1 MQTIT
6 TVAAMQQA
14 ARRARQAG
22 QRLGLVPTMGALH
35 DGHLALVRHARA
47 HADHVTVSL
56 FVNPTQFGPG
66 EDFSRYPRTPDADAD
81 RLREAGVDVLFMPS
95 VEEMYPFGT
104 DEGVWVKV
112 EEMDAHLCGR
122 HRPGHFRGVTTVVT
136 KLFNACAPDVA
147 VFGMKD
153 AQQFFIL
160 QRMTRALQMPVELA
174 GHPIEREADGLARSS
189 RNVYLNADERAQAV
203 VLFEALEDARK
214 RIGQGE
220 QDSEGLVGAML
231 RRIGTAPLA
240 RVQYAEVVDAHTLQP
255 LERLE
260 TGQRVLVALAV
271 YFGKTRLIDNLLLDV
286 PASHLPSP

>member
-1 MQTIT
+1 MQTIS
-6 TVAAMQQA
+6 TVGAIQAEA
-14 ARRARQAG
+14 ARARRAG
-22 QRLGLVPTMGALH
+22 QRLALVPTMGALH

-47 HADHVTVSL
+47 HAGHVTVSL

-66 EDFSRYPRTPDADAD
+66 EDFSRYPRTPEQDAD

-95 VEEMYPFGT
+95 VEEMYPLGL
-104 DEGVWVKV
+104 DERVWVEV
-112 EEMDAHLCGR
+112 ENLDAHLCGR
-122 HRPGHFRGVTTVVT
+122 HRPGHFRGVTTVVA
-136 KLFNACAPDVA
+136 KLFHACAPDVA

-160 QRMTRALQMPVELA
+160 QRMARALLMPVALV

-214 RIGQGE
+214 RIERGE
-220 QDSEGLVGAML
+220 HDPEGLVGAML
-231 RRIGTAPLA
+231 RRIEAAPLA
-240 RVQYAEVVDAHTLQP
+240 RVQYAEVVDAHTLHP

-260 TGQRVLVALAV
+260 TGRRVLVALAV
-271 YFGKTRLIDNLLLDV
+271 YFGTTRLIDNLLLDV